1 MPKMKKGN
9 RILDVDADRVNAYLK
24 QGYDHVDDTGK
35 IVTRATGGRSVSLQE
50 HNKVL
55 AELEALKGSLSDEKE
70 LEEVKKENKSLK
82 SEITKLKK
90 SLDEKKS
97 E

>member
-1 MPKMKKGN
+1 MAKMIKGN
-9 RILDVDADRVNAYLK
+9 RILDVDAGRVEAYLK
-24 QGYDHVDDTGK
+24 QGYNQVDNAGK
-35 IVTRATGGRSVSLQE
+35 IVKRATGGRSVSLQE

-55 AELEALKGSLSDEKE
+55 AELEALKGSPSVEKE
-70 LEEVKKENKSLK
+70 LEEVKKENKTLK

>member
-1 MPKMKKGN
+1 MAKMIKGN
-9 RILDVDADRVNAYLK
+9 RILDVDAGRVEAYLK
-24 QGYDHVDDTGK
+24 QGYNEVDDTGK
-35 IVTRATGGRSVSLQE
+35 VVKRATGGRLVSLQE

-55 AELEALKGSLSDEKE
+55 AELEALKGSPSVEKG
-70 LEEVKKENKSLK
+70 LEELKKENKSLK
-82 SEITKLKK
+82 SEITKMKK

>member
-1 MPKMKKGN
+1 MAKMIKGN
-9 RILDVDADRVNAYLK
+9 RILDVDAGRVEAYLK
-24 QGYDHVDDTGK
+24 QGYNQVDDAGK
-35 IVTRATGGRSVSLQE
+35 IVKRATGGRSVSLQE

-55 AELEALKGSLSDEKE
+55 AELEALKGSPSVEKE
-70 LEEVKKENKSLK
+70 LEEVKKENKTLK